1 MINFLCN
8 DLFGISFLVHAH
20 TGTLIHAN
28 TDIAI
33 FALCIECGIMMES
46 FIDLFYIVGRGGYV
60 QKLPVNDD
68 ERSFT
73 LHNSLA
79 VPGNIRREI
88 SEQKHFL
95 LRKHHLKC
103 QDHNI

>member
-1 MINFLCN
+1 M
-8 DLFGISFLVHAH
+8 HAH

-33 FALCIECGIMMES
+33 FALCIECGIMMEG
-46 FIDLFYIVGRGGYV
+46 FIDLFYIVSRGGYV

-95 LRKHHLKC
+95 LRKHH
-103 QDHNI
+103 I